1 MTSDDADLRLRQR
14 MIDEQ
19 LRPRGIVDESV
30 LRAIRAVSRAHFVP
44 EPIRHR
50 AYEDNALPV
59 AEGQTISQPFIVA
72 HMTQHLAVDGVFR
85 VLEIGTGTGYQTK
98 ILSLL
103 ARHVFSIERL
113 LSLHQMAKRNLAA
126 VGAANVSLFLGD
138 GTTGLPRHAPF
149 DRIIVT
155 AAAPTIPGALVDQL
169 ADPGRLV
176 IPVGTET
183 DQTLLLI
190 RKRERHNTETA
201 LLPCRFV
208 KLIGEDGWAID
219 APDTTKPDSR

>member
-19 LRPRGIVDESV
+19 LRPRGIVDEAV
-30 LRAIRAVSRAHFVP
+30 LRAMLAVSRALFVP
-44 EPIRHR
+44 EAIRNR
-50 AYEDNALPV
+50 SYDDNALPV

-72 HMTQHLAVDGVFR
+72 CMTQHLAVNRACR

-103 ARHVFSIERL
+103 ARHVFSVERL
-113 LSLHQMAKRNLAA
+113 ASLHELAKRNLAG
-126 VGAANVSLFLGD
+126 VGASIVSLFLGD

-155 AAAPTIPGALVDQL
+155 AASPAIPGALVDQL
-169 ADPGRLV
+169 RDPGRLI
-176 IPVGTET
+176 IPVGKET
-183 DQTLLLI
+183 DQTLVLLL
-190 RKRERHNTETA
+190 KSDGHATETA

-208 KLIGEDGWAID
+208 KLIGEGGWHPVASIPS
-219 APDTTKPDSR
+219 APA